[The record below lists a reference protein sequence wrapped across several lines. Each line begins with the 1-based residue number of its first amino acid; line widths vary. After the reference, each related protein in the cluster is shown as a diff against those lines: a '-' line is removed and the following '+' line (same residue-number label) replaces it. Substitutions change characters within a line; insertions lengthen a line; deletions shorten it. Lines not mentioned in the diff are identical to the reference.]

1 MMGRTHGQS
10 ATPTTIGKELAN
22 FCYRISRK
30 KSAIKRVKFA
40 AKLNGAVGNFNAH
53 QVVYGD
59 IDWMDISR
67 RFIESLGLEWS
78 PYSTQI
84 ESHDRMCEFFGV
96 LKQLNTILIGMSR
109 DLWQYTSLGYFKQK
123 LKKGE
128 IGSSTM
134 PHKVNPI
141 DFENAEGNLGVANSL
156 LSHFEDKLLISRYQR
171 DLSDSTVI
179 RNVGL
184 SLGYTLLAFKVKKHK
199 VIFRVWVKDWES
211 WM

>member
-30 KSAIKRVKFA
+30 RGNLKNQKFA
-40 AKLNGAVGNFNAH
+40 AKLNGAVGNYNAH
-53 QVVYGD
+53 VVVYGD
-59 IDWMDISR
+59 IDWRDISQ
-67 RFIESLGLEWS
+67 RFIEGLGLEWS

-84 ESHDRMCEFFGV
+84 ENHDRMCEFFGIQ
-96 LKQLNTILIGMSR
+96 KQLNTILIGLCR
-109 DLWQYTSLGYFKQK
+109 DIWQYTSLGYFKQRPK
-123 LKKGE
+123 EGE

-141 DFENAEGNLGVANSL
+141 DFENAEGNLGISNSL
-156 LSHFEDKLLISRYQR
+156 LNHFEDKLLISRYQR

-179 RNVGL
+179 RNVGI
-184 SLGYTLLAFKVKKHK
+184 SLGHTLLAYKVKN
-199 VIFRVWVKDWES
+199 
-211 WM
+211 